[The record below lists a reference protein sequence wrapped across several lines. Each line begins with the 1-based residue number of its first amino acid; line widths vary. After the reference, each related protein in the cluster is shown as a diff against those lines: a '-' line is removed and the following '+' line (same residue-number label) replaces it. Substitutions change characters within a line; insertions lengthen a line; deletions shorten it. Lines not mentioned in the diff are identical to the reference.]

1 MKRFSIKEKKERKS
15 TDLIFS
21 VILFLYSSQ
30 ADIGKYGEVH
40 TLLNTKLSRMSY
52 TINKKKNRN
61 IIR

>member
-30 ADIGKYGEVH
+30 ARYMEICG
-40 TLLNTKLSRMSY
+40 SSY
-52 TINKKKNRN
+52 SLKHKV
-61 IIR
+61 